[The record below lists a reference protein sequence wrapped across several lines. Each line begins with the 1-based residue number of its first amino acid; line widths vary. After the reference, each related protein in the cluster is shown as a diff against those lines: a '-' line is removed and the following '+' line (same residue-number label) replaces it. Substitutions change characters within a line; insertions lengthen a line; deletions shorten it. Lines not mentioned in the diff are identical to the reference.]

1 MHPHRLIIACASL
14 LLAAAS
20 CKKSPPPSGSAEGA
34 TKARPSADALPSP
47 SRDAA
52 RPSAQDAGP
61 AGADRPDETDPGAPV
76 PSAFVKFEDLLLPLV
91 REPRSEAR
99 SAKTCRMIEE
109 LRIASL
115 AVQRSMPKG
124 VDEAAWEAA
133 SNEMSGAFEGM
144 GATCTDKPP
153 NDSPDLAV
161 IHKSYARM
169 LELMPE

>member
-1 MHPHRLIIACASL
+1 VI
-14 LLAAAS
+14 
-20 CKKSPPPSGSAEGA
+20 
-34 TKARPSADALPSP
+34 
-47 SRDAA
+47 
-52 RPSAQDAGP
+52 P
-61 AGADRPDETDPGAPV
+61 A
-76 PSAFVKFEDLLLPLV
+76 AFVKFEDLLLPLV

-99 SAKTCRMIEE
+99 SAKTCKMIEK

-144 GATCTDKPP
+144 GATCTDDPP

-161 IHKSYARM
+161 IHKSYALM
-169 LELMPE
+169 LELLPH

>member
-1 MHPHRLIIACASL
+1 MRERHMSTVRNLIACTCL
-14 LLAAAS
+14 LLASA
-20 CKKSPPPSGSAEGA
+20 CKKAPPAGPGA
-34 TKARPSADALPSP
+34 LDAPKQDAAAAQADAPA
-47 SRDAA
+47 DAA
-52 RPSAQDAGP
+52 IPDTGP
-61 AGADRPDETDPGAPV
+61 ADAAEFVIPT
-76 PSAFVKFEDLLLPLV
+76 AFVKFEDLLLPLV

-99 SAKTCRMIEE
+99 SAKTCKMIEK

-144 GATCTDKPP
+144 GATCTDDPP

-169 LELMPE
+169 LELLPH